1 MTLRLA
7 LAQWRVGREAGLDKW
22 AARLE
27 REVTQAAWGG
37 AEMVVL
43 PEYASLQAAFGP
55 APDIAAELARA
66 VAMSDA
72 LVDVARTVA
81 AKLKVWLLPGSL
93 PFAADGAIVNRA
105 PLIAP
110 DGGVR
115 FQDKH
120 VMTRFEAE
128 DWGVSPG
135 QPPAVFETPWG
146 RIGIAICFDVEFP
159 TLVRAQTEA
168 GAWLILAPSC
178 TDTAQGFNRVRLSA
192 AARAME
198 NQCFVAISPTDG
210 SAPWSGSLDANTGLA
225 AVFGPVDR
233 GFPEDGVLAQGK
245 LDEPA
250 WVIADLDPARL
261 EAVRRDGAVFNFAR
275 WPAPPPPCRVL

>member
-22 AARLE
+22 SARLD

-37 AEMVVL
+37 AQLVVL
-43 PEYASLQAAFGP
+43 PEYAALQAAFGP
-55 APDIAAELARA
+55 EPDIAAELAGA
-66 VAMSDA
+66 VAMADA

-81 AKLKVWLLPGSL
+81 ARHKVWLLPGSL
-93 PFAADGAIVNRA
+93 PFAADGKIVNRA
-105 PLIAP
+105 PLIGP
-110 DGGVR
+110 DGSVR

-178 TDTAQGFNRVRLSA
+178 TDTAQGFNRVRLAA

-198 NQCFVAISPTDG
+198 NQCFVAISPTVG
-210 SAPWSGSLDANTGLA
+210 AAPWSGSLDANTGLA

-250 WVIADLDPARL
+250 WVIADLDRARL
-261 EAVRRDGAVFNFAR
+261 DAVRRDGAVFNFAH
-275 WPAPPPPCRVL
+275 WPAPPPPCKVL